1 MIKSIKVTS
10 IIAAVLLLVGSYFK
24 TMHWPGANVLMIVGA
39 ITGIFMF
46 ISLVAIIQSKL
57 SGRLEKF
64 SVIIASLALIVALLS
79 FLFKTMH
86 WQGAAILIWAA
97 DISIL
102 LAAVTLLTDG
112 LFEKENEKWSLKII
126 AAFFAIFLLLIIM
139 LVK

>member
-1 MIKSIKVTS
+1 MDKSIKITS

-24 TMHWPGANVLMIVGA
+24 IMHWPGAHVLMIVGT
-39 ITGIFMF
+39 ITGILMF
-46 ISLVAIIQSKL
+46 ISLLVFIQSKL
-57 SGRLEKF
+57 PGRLEKF
-64 SVIIASLALIVALLS
+64 SVIVASLTLMVALTA

-97 DISIL
+97 DIGIL
-102 LAAVTLLTDG
+102 LSSVILLIDAF
-112 LFEKENEKWSLKII
+112 FEKDNGKWSLKII

>member
-10 IIAAVLLLVGSYFK
+10 IIAAILLLVGSYFK
-24 TMHWPGANVLMIVGA
+24 TMHWPGANVLMIVGT
-39 ITGIFMF
+39 ITGILTF
-46 ISLVAIIQSKL
+46 ISLVVIIQPKL
-57 SGRLEKF
+57 SGKLEKF
-64 SVIIASLALIVALLS
+64 SVIVASLALIVALLS

-97 DISIL
+97 DIGIL
-102 LAAVTLLTDG
+102 LAAVTLLIDG